1 MNYFTSTK
9 SNPVITDFFL
19 LVVRIFI
26 GFAMLSHGFPKLQQ
40 LISGEEIQF
49 FDFLSLG
56 RKITLALVVFAEFVC
71 SIFLILGLFTR
82 IAVFFLIVTMAVAG
96 LFVHGADPFSKRE
109 ASLLYLSVYLLIIS
123 LGPGKFSVD
132 QMISK
137 RRESRW

>member
-56 RKITLALVVFAEFVC
+56 PKITLALVVFAEFVC
-71 SIFLILGLFTR
+71 SIFFILGLFTR

-96 LFVHGADPFSKRE
+96 LLVHGADPFSKRE

>member
-56 RKITLALVVFAEFVC
+56 PKITLALVVFAEFVC

-96 LFVHGADPFSKRE
+96 LLVHGADPFSKRE

-123 LGPGKFSVD
+123 LGSGKFSVD

>member
-56 RKITLALVVFAEFVC
+56 PKITLALVVFAEFVC

-96 LFVHGADPFSKRE
+96 LLVHGADPFSKRE

-123 LGPGKFSVD
+123 LGPRKFSVD